1 MGAPGEP
8 GLRDFGCWLAIP
20 DALDFFEAIGGWERV
35 TASADLVGAGR
46 AYVTGAL
53 GTSEAQLPPAP
64 APTMRPVPLPDG
76 MVPSAEEA
84 AALYARLSVE
94 HRVEAGPACFG
105 GAGFVRVSGQVYNRA
120 EDYERLA
127 GALTAIVR

>member
-1 MGAPGEP
+1 
-8 GLRDFGCWLAIP
+8 
-20 DALDFFEAIGGWERV
+20 
-35 TASADLVGAGR
+35 
-46 AYVTGAL
+46 
-53 GTSEAQLPPAP
+53 
-64 APTMRPVPLPDG
+64 
-76 MVPSAEEA
+76 MVSSAEEA